1 MYRVMGKLKGAF
13 GGNREGDIKGG
24 RGGRGGHES
33 NVYLGSPGQ
42 GMSNIDLPCIKHD

>member
-24 RGGRGGHES
+24 RRGGHEGK
-33 NVYLGSPGQ
+33 VYLGSPGQ